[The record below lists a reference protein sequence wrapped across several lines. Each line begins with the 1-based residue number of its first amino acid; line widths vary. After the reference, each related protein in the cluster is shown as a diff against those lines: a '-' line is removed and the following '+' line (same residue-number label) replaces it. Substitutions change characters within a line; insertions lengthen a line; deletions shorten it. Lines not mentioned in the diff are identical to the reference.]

1 MVGAPGEEYRTLS
14 VFQRVLSLR
23 AILDKNEEVKRE
35 VQKKCLEFKNKSGLM
50 LGIRGKWTHCSV
62 FQPVK
67 PDKPPKTEWREESK
81 SRTSQIQLG

>member
-1 MVGAPGEEYRTLS
+1 M
-14 VFQRVLSLR
+14 FQTVLSLR

-50 LGIRGKWTHCSV
+50 LGICGKWTHCSV

-67 PDKPPKTEWREESK
+67 PGKPSRTEWREESK
-81 SRTSQIQLG
+81 SGTSQIQLC